1 MIRWLKNL
9 SDTSR
14 LTSMNEASRISGIS
28 SKAIEKDWWV
38 TLTLKL
44 LFNTT
49 YAKYFA
55 FKGGT
60 SLSKGWQLIDRFSE
74 DIDIS
79 LSSEA
84 VGIAYAEKPSKTF
97 VEQLRRAGC
106 SFTSNE
112 IMEALIAEFQNSQV
126 PENLYSIEAESVRAD
141 MPDTDPQA
149 LYVNFVSLFD
159 PNPYLPDRV
168 KIEFSVRSLKEPSIK
183 RSMSSILFT
192 HFPNENYKEEI
203 CEVLTILPQRTL
215 IEKIL
220 LLHEEYNRDERLKMR
235 SERMSRHYYDLFQMS
250 RQDFTS
256 ATLRDNHFIEEI
268 IEHRKYYSKL
278 KRFDYGT
285 LKRGRINII
294 PNADILKALEQ
305 DYEIMRTEMIY
316 GYPPTFK
323 EIIQAM
329 KMLQDEINNDV
340 GVPKFKTF

>member
-1 MIRWLKNL
+1 MIGWLKNL
-9 SDTSR
+9 QDASR
-14 LTSMNEASRISGIS
+14 LTSINEASRISGIS
-28 SKAIEKDWWV
+28 AKAIEKDWWV
-38 TLTLKL
+38 TLSLKL
-44 LFNTT
+44 VFNTP
-49 YAKYFA
+49 YAIHFA

-112 IMEALIAEFQNSQV
+112 LMEALKAEFRSSQV
-126 PENLYSIEAESVRAD
+126 PENLYSIEAESIPVD

-183 RSMSSILFT
+183 RSMRSLLDT
-192 HFPNENYKEEI
+192 HFPNENYIEEN

-215 IEKIL
+215 IEKML
-220 LLHEEYNRDERLKMR
+220 LLHEEYNRDELAKMR
-235 SERMSRHYYDLFQMS
+235 TERMSRHYYDLFQLS
-250 RQDFTS
+250 RQNFS
-256 ATLRDNHFIEEI
+256 SVTLRNNDFIEEI
-268 IEHRKYYSKL
+268 IEHRKYYSRL
-278 KRFDYGT
+278 KRFDYST
-285 LKRGRINII
+285 LKRGRISII
-294 PNADILKALEQ
+294 PPADILKALEQ
-305 DYEIMRTEMIY
+305 DYAIMKAEMIY
-316 GYPPTFK
+316 GNPPTFEK
-323 EIIQAM
+323 IIQAM
-329 KMLQDEINNDV
+329 KNLQDEINSEN
-340 GVPKFKTF
+340 